1 MRTGEVPAIAPR
13 LCYDFAMRKPI
24 YITLL
29 LACAAALVAAK
40 DLEIYSI
47 DVEGGQ
53 ATLMV
58 SPAGQSLL
66 VDTGWAGFN
75 HRDADR
81 IIAAAKSAGVKKIDY
96 LVITHF
102 HGDHAGGVPQLAERM
117 PIVNFVDHGTNTE
130 TGRNAD
136 VLFNAY
142 SAFRDK
148 GNHIQ
153 VKPGDTIPIKGMDV
167 RVLSSAGEVLS
178 SALPGAGQPNPD
190 CAGFTPP
197 QADKTEN
204 GQSVGILVTVGDFR
218 LVDMG
223 DLTADREYPLV
234 CPVNKIGTAD
244 LWIVSHH
251 GYMLSDSL
259 PFVHALHPRV
269 AIMNN
274 GARKGGDAEIWQR
287 IHDTPGL
294 LDLWQLHFAVAG
306 GKEHNSADTYIANV
320 DEICQGKWLKV
331 TVLKDGSFTM
341 YNSRNRFEKKY
352 PPR

>member
-1 MRTGEVPAIAPR
+1 
-13 LCYDFAMRKPI
+13 MRKSV
-24 YITLL
+24 LVVL
-29 LACAAALVAAK
+29 FLACAAALPAARN
-40 DLEIYSI
+40 LEIYSI

-58 SPAGQSLL
+58 SPSGESLL
-66 VDTGWAGFN
+66 VDTGWPGFN

-81 IIAAAKSAGVKKIDY
+81 IAAAAKLAGVKKIDY
-96 LVITHF
+96 LLTTHF
-102 HGDHAGGVPQLAERM
+102 HMDHVGGVPQLAEKL
-117 PIVNFVDHGTNTE
+117 PIVNFVDHGTQTE
-130 TGRNAD
+130 TDKDAK

-148 GNHIQ
+148 GNHIL

-167 RVLSSAGEVLS
+167 RVLSAAGQVLS
-178 SALPGAGQPNPD
+178 APLAGAGQPNPD
-190 CAGFTPP
+190 CAGFARPP
-197 QADKTEN
+197 ADQTEN
-204 GQSVGILVTVGDFR
+204 GQSIGILVTVGNFR

-244 LWIVSHH
+244 LWVVSHH
-251 GYMLSDSL
+251 GSALSNSL
-259 PFVHALHPRV
+259 PFVHALQPRV

-274 GARKGGDAEIWQR
+274 GARKGGDVDPWQR

-306 GKEHNSADTYIANV
+306 GKEHNSADTFLANV

-331 TVLKDGSFTM
+331 TVLKDGSFTVS
-341 YNSRNRFEKKY
+341 NSRNRFEKKY
-352 PPR
+352 PAR